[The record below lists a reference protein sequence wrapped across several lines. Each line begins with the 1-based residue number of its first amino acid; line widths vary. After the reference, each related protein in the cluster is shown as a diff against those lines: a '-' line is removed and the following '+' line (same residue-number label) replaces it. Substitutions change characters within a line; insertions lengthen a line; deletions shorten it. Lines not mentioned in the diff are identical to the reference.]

1 MYKIKFIHHL
11 FIFLELYDMI
21 IVIDFKI
28 AILMEDVLIT
38 YIRKWLFI

>member
-21 IVIDFKI
+21 IAIGSKI
-28 AILMEDVLIT
+28 AILVEDLLIT
-38 YIRKWLFI
+38 YIKKWFFI